1 MTQQQHALQTLS
13 LEEVALVSGG
23 GDEEWTEIDT
33 RELGANY
40 VMLTWAEVPR
50 NQAGMASGGSGTV
63 WIMQPTPGA
72 IFPHNT
78 PDSTTSPTPTAN
90 PNEVDAFGNPL
101 P

>member
-1 MTQQQHALQTLS
+1 MTQQQRALQTLS
-13 LEEVALVSGG
+13 QEETTWVSGG
-23 GDEEWTEIDT
+23 GDEAWTEIDT

-40 VMLTWAEVPR
+40 SMYTWVEIPRLNPGLGGGASTWVMV
-50 NQAGMASGGSGTV
+50 
-63 WIMQPTPGA
+63 PTPGA

>member
-23 GDEEWTEIDT
+23 GDEEWTDIDT

-40 VMLTWAEVPR
+40 SMYTWSEIPR
-50 NQAGMASGGSGTV
+50 VCPGPGGSSTTWV
-63 WIMQPTPGA
+63 MVPTPGV
-72 IFPHNT
+72 ILSHTT
-78 PDSTTSPTPTAN
+78 PGSTVSTTSTAN